1 MRRAAFGLALAA
13 TVLAGCMA
21 TAPSKVRVDM
31 AESGLPNCR
40 SFEWLPTQQ
49 QPASLTEQRVKNEIM
64 SQLEKKGYAQVAE
77 KGDCRVTYLLD
88 IHERPANKP
97 GVGVGVGGGSGGV
110 GGGIGVTLP
119 IGKRNEQAGTFMHEF
134 GHTLGLKHGGND
146 HENEKPAY
154 HSVMNYL
161 YQFPRADVSTPW
173 RLDYDRERSVHDDW
187 GNITYNFRQT
197 DSLLASVAN
206 RTVSFKEFDEPPVAN
221 VINVIPG
228 DYNRDGTVNDL
239 DHGTWRASFGQ

>member
-1 MRRAAFGLALAA
+1 MKNAALSSGLALGA
-13 TVLAGCMA
+13 TLLAGCMA

-49 QPASLTEQRVKNEIM
+49 QPASLTEQRVKNEVM

-77 KGDCRVTYLLD
+77 KGDCRITYMLD

-119 IGKRNEQAGTFMHEF
+119 IGKRNEQAGTFTIDVVDAAKNAQVWSGSLDASF
-134 GHTLGLKHGGND
+134 LKS
-146 HENEKPAY
+146 EPNEDETREIVAKVLEKYP
-154 HSVMNYL
+154 
-161 YQFPRADVSTPW
+161 
-173 RLDYDRERSVHDDW
+173 DREP
-187 GNITYNFRQT
+187 
-197 DSLLASVAN
+197 
-206 RTVSFKEFDEPPVAN
+206 K
-221 VINVIPG
+221 
-228 DYNRDGTVNDL
+228 
-239 DHGTWRASFGQ
+239 